1 MTYINSKS
9 STAGLV
15 FIYFSFL
22 DAPIHLFIT
31 LLPFSVFDLSVIM
44 PLIIYGVF
52 GSSLWFLIPWLM
64 DRLVIRVFPNVTGT
78 MRWASVIGVIPL
90 FIVGFIFMESLTTT
104 LSIQKERPDEL
115 KKLLG
120 STNSHYLTQR
130 VVFDDISLGKVSSII
145 RGSYRPNTSPETVLA
160 FHRGVV
166 FLNDSYEVQSRIE
179 FSDGYFQ
186 TVSPVHTADDY
197 TPHFITYKLFEHA
210 ALLDYNGKEV
220 WRAAGA
226 ADEGRYVDGVQ
237 SGDINRDGK
246 DEFAVYHRYRN
257 GIMLI
262 DESGRTLWKHP
273 VYALGHLEMKDV
285 RGNGKEEIFYS
296 NSNNANL
303 LTIFRTIDSEG
314 VIVDE
319 LVISTVSYE
328 FVVIGWPVMEVRP
341 NILLTEENRIRIV
354 DMNGGT
360 VVQLDAPGCRTFGKV
375 KAVIVRFRKDEPAFL
390 AVRKILHPD
399 LAVLFVYDASGSLVF
414 QSAQVIEGS
423 MQPSLAAVPV
433 DETGNERL
441 LVAHG
446 HGYGERIIEYSLAQQ
461 N

>member
-1 MTYINSKS
+1 MTFINSKS

-15 FIYFSFL
+15 FIYFLFL
-22 DAPIHLFIT
+22 DAPIHLLIT

-64 DRLVIRVFPNVTGT
+64 DRLVIRVFPNATGT

-90 FIVGFIFMESLTTT
+90 FIVGFTFMGSLTTA

-120 STNSHYLTQR
+120 STSSDYLTRR
-130 VVFDDISLGKVSSII
+130 VVFDDMSLGKVSRII
-145 RGSYRPNTSPETVLA
+145 RGSYRPNIGPETVLA

-166 FLNDSYEVQSRIE
+166 YLNDSYEVQSRIE

-186 TVSPVHTADDY
+186 TVSPVHTADD

-237 SGDINRDGK
+237 SGDIDGDGK
-246 DEFAVYHRYRN
+246 DEFAVYHRYRE
-257 GIMLI
+257 GILLI

-273 VYALGHLEMKDV
+273 VNALGHLEMKDV
-285 RGNGKEEIFYS
+285 RGNDKEEILYS
-296 NSNNANL
+296 NSNNANR
-303 LTIFRTIDSEG
+303 LTVFRTLNSEG
-314 VIVDE
+314 VLVDE
-319 LVISTVSYE
+319 LEISTASYE

-341 NILLTEENRIRIV
+341 NILLTEENEIRVV
-354 DMNGGT
+354 DMKGTT
-360 VVQLDAPGCRTFGKV
+360 VVQLEAPGCRTFGKV
-375 KAVIVRFRKDEPAFL
+375 IAVTVRFQKDEPAFL
-390 AVRKILHPD
+390 AVRKVLHPD
-399 LAVLFVYDASGSLVF
+399 LAVLFVYDANGSLVF
-414 QSAQVIEGS
+414 QSAQIIEGS
-423 MQPSLAAVPV
+423 MQPSLAAVSA
-433 DETGNERL
+433 DGTSIERL
-441 LVAHG
+441 LVGHG
-446 HGYGERIIEYSLAQQ
+446 HGYGERIVEYSLAQQ
-461 N
+461 P